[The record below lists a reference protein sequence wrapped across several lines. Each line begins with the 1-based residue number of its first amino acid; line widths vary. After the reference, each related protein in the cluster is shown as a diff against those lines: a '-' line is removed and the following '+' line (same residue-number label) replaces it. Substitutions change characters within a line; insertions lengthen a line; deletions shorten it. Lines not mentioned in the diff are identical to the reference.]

1 MPLSEWLNISPID
14 WKTLVVPSTAL
25 LGAALGILNTW
36 NSISQRKVKLRV
48 RPAYAI
54 AVPSRNVAFS
64 IEVVNL
70 SSFPITLSDVG
81 LTIPKLFGEPSRQAI
96 ADPMVTDGK
105 RLPRRLETREAVSF
119 YFDPYIFRGK
129 KIGEAYARTVC
140 GETEYGTSQ
149 ALLQLKELAES
160 N

>member
-1 MPLSEWLNISPID
+1 MPLNEWLNISPID
-14 WKTLVVPSTAL
+14 LKAVIVPSTAL
-25 LGAALGILNTW
+25 LGAALGVLNTW
-36 NSISQRKVKLRV
+36 NSINQRKVRLRV

-54 AVPSRNVAFS
+54 AVPSGNIGFS

-70 SSFPITLSDVG
+70 SSFPIIIRDVG
-81 LTIPKLFGEPSRQAI
+81 LTIPKLFGEPTRMAI
-96 ADPMVTDGK
+96 TDPIVTDGK
-105 RLPRRLETREAVSF
+105 GLPRRLESREAVSF

-129 KIGEAYARTVC
+129 KIGKAYAKTSC

-149 ALLQLKELAES
+149 ALRQLKELAA